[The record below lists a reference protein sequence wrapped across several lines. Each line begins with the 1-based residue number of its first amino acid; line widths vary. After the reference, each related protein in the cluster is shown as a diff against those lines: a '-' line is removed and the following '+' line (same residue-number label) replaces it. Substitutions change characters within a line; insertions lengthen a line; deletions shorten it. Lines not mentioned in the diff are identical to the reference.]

1 MREAPCAFPAFCAL
15 SAAAFS
21 AASLCCLVL
30 LLRGSPAAFCRRQTF
45 FFPARERHGAFAA
58 GARGLRLIIHSGS
71 KKAGNAQVQK
81 ALAGGS
87 KNTEQTGNSDNMR
100 ESGIFLSCRINPS
113 HSISMHS
120 IAGAYRSH
128 SAAAG
133 RPPSVRLPRRQNG
146 ASRRAAGSTAP
157 RRVFRQNAAFS

>member
-1 MREAPCAFPAFCAL
+1 MRIPRILRFVSGGIFRRFPLLPCPAPPRLAGRFLQTADFFLSRAGKARRFCCRGKGPA
-15 SAAAFS
+15 SY
-21 AASLCCLVL
+21 
-30 LLRGSPAAFCRRQTF
+30 
-45 FFPARERHGAFAA
+45 
-58 GARGLRLIIHSGS
+58 IIHSGS

-120 IAGAYRSH
+120 ITGAYRSH

-157 RRVFRQNAAFS
+157 RCVFRQNAAFS